1 MIFGLIKLCILLMFC
16 YCLLRFLKR
25 KYPDS
30 EFIELVEFI
39 TGLIEGFMVVCSLA
53 LFVLFAIGLLILL

>member
-1 MIFGLIKLCILLMFC
+1 MIFGMIKLGILLMFC

-30 EFIELVEFI
+30 EFIDLVEFI
-39 TGLIEGFMVVCSLA
+39 TGLIEGFLVVSAVA
-53 LFVLFAIGLLILL
+53 LFALFAIGLLILL

>member
-1 MIFGLIKLCILLMFC
+1 MLFGLIKLGILLMFC

-25 KYPDS
+25 KYPNS
-30 EFIELVEFI
+30 EFIDLVEFI
-39 TGLIEGFMVVCSLA
+39 TGLIEGFLVICSLA

>member
-1 MIFGLIKLCILLMFC
+1 MIKLGILLIFC

-25 KYPDS
+25 KYPDN
-30 EFIELVEFI
+30 EFIELIEFI
-39 TGLIEGFMVVCSLA
+39 TGLIESFLILA